1 MKMRKKLISMVA
13 VALVSL
19 GVYAQS
25 DDNVT
30 SNPSD
35 NMEPLSPTY
44 LEGVYESDYLG
55 SNWFLT
61 ISGGTS
67 AFVGKPV
74 GHGDLF
80 DRMTPLANFS
90 LGKWFTPMMGGRVS
104 FQGFSF
110 KDCALDKHD
119 FQSFHADFMY
129 NISSHFRK
137 FEGDLPRW
145 DCIPYVGCGLIRNAD
160 TKAKPFAV
168 SAGVIARYRVA
179 HRLHLTG
186 ELGFTST
193 WRDFDGYGGDKC
205 LGDNFVQA
213 SVGLTLTLGR
223 VGWKRV
229 VDYKPYMYQNDL
241 LLNRVNALREEND
254 RLDRENGFNK
264 MALAEMRKILQIE
277 GLMNKYNLMDEEDID
292 KRRYPKNNYS
302 GLLSLRAR
310 MRENFDSDEGVDAPL
325 AVVEDSVKGD
335 FSAYIDFI
343 KDGEKCIGCPIF
355 FFFKLN
361 STEMTENAQM
371 INIDEIAKIMKKFNL
386 HIKVFGAAD
395 SETGT
400 VDINENLSRERGN
413 YIAKLLKDRGISG
426 KRISVYPEGGID
438 KYSPFRANRHSSVM
452 LFAK

>member
-1 MKMRKKLISMVA
+1 MRKKLISMVA
-13 VALVSL
+13 VAMTCL

-25 DDNVT
+25 NDNVT
-30 SNPSD
+30 SNPLD
-35 NMEPLSPTY
+35 NMEPLTPTY
-44 LEGVYESDYLG
+44 LEGVYESDIIG

-74 GHGDLF
+74 GHGDFF
-80 DRMTPLANFS
+80 DRLTPLANFS
-90 LGKWFTPMMGGRVS
+90 LGKWFTPMMGGRLS

-110 KDCALDKHD
+110 KDCQLDKHD

-137 FEGDLPRW
+137 FEGELPRW
-145 DCIPYVGCGLIRNAD
+145 DCIPYVGFGLIHNAD
-160 TKAKPFAV
+160 TKEKPFAL

-186 ELGFTST
+186 ELGITST
-193 WRDFDGYGGDKC
+193 WRDFDGYGDNKC

-213 SVGLTLTLGR
+213 SLGLTITLGR
-223 VGWKRV
+223 VGWKKV

-241 LLNRVNALREEND
+241 LISRVNILMEEND
-254 RLDRENGFNK
+254 RLDRENDFNK
-264 MALAEMRKILQIE
+264 MALAEMRKILKIE
-277 GLMNKYNLMDEEDID
+277 GLINKYNLMNEEEVD
-292 KRRYPKNNYS
+292 KRQYPKNNYS

-310 MRENFDSDEGVDAPL
+310 MKENFASDDVTDAPF
-325 AVVEDSVKGD
+325 AVIEDSIKGD

-361 STEMTENAQM
+361 STEMTEKAQM

-386 HIKVFGAAD
+386 YIKVFGAAD

-400 VDINENLSRERGN
+400 VDINHNLSKERGA
-413 YIAKLLKDRGISG
+413 YIAKLLEKRGISS
-426 KRISVYPEGGID
+426 KRITVYPEGGID
-438 KYSPFRANRHSSVM
+438 KYSPFKANRHSSVM